1 MSEAYIETTDDTF
14 DRDVLKSDRP
24 VLVDFWASW
33 CGPCLAMAPAFESL
47 AQEYKDRVGFA
58 KLNVDDNQ
66 QISATYRVFSIPTL
80 IMFKGGREVER
91 IVGLQG
97 RGAVERR
104 IEAVLEP
111 QA

>member
-1 MSEAYIETTDDTF
+1 MSDAYIETTDDTF
-14 DRDVLKSDRP
+14 ERDVLKSEQP
-24 VLVDFWASW
+24 VLVDFWAPW

-47 AQEYKDRVGFA
+47 AQEYRGRVGFA
-58 KLNVDDNQ
+58 KLNVDDNLQ
-66 QISATYRVFSIPTL
+66 VSSQYRVFSIPTL

-104 IEAVLEP
+104 IEAALEP